1 MTKKDKIKES
11 FLTAPRTI
19 PLMQIRSFL
28 ISEGFVEVNAGGSHF
43 KIQGKDGRAYIVPLH
58 HGDCLW
64 VYKRQ
69 LLNFYLSYQKGNEH

>member
-11 FLTAPRTI
+11 FLTTPRTM

-43 KIQGKDGRAYIVPLH
+43 KIQGKDGHAYIVPSIMEI
-58 HGDCLW
+58 
-64 VYKRQ
+64 VFESTK
-69 LLNFYLSYQKGNEH
+69 SSS